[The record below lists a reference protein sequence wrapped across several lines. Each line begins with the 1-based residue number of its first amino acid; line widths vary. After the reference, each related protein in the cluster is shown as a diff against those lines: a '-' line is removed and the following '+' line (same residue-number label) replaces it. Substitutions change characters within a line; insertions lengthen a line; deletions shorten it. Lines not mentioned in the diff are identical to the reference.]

1 MRNQIQIVFVGVMV
15 VVLLIVGVMTFHL
28 VSVLLKSNAEE
39 QMQQTA
45 IEANGRFESLYEQIN
60 MVTKQVATDEG
71 VQRVLL
77 QELGGERVTF
87 GERQLLMKSVNT
99 LQATA
104 DGIYSLELYTRDGRR
119 LLPLDDGQ
127 LTDRIE
133 RKWVEQAERAKGG
146 LVWVGKDPEDDAFF
160 LALRRVSLIDR
171 PFVSGGYLLIR
182 ISQNYFQLKNG
193 DPSNAEDGYTIL
205 VDQYLHPI
213 VSNFDGDIH
222 QFLQNEEATV
232 TINERDYMKVK
243 QSSGVTGW
251 TLVILTP
258 VSQLTQGISV
268 IRAGIVGAGII
279 GFIIFSACSFFL
291 STMITQPIVRLT
303 ETMRRASEGKWTANP
318 VSASTSEINE
328 LNHTYNQL
336 VKETNHLIQMVYEKE
351 LTRSRTELK
360 ALEAQI
366 HPHFLFNTLDALY
379 WSLEEKNEEELAERV
394 LAMSELF
401 RYTISRKPK
410 GEWVTIK
417 EEMAHIDRYLQLMKM
432 RFGERL
438 KWHLSLPA
446 EWENVQIPKLLIQPL
461 VENAIVH
468 GTGNKAGDSFV
479 AVTVDKVQLKE
490 HLVVKVTDDGPGI
503 DQKTM
508 DWIYQ
513 SMEEGIASPLKG
525 NGIAISNVHKRLRL
539 YYSPNQSDGLI
550 IRSEVGKGTSVSF
563 EIPIHGGETDE
574 DTKHSDR

>member
-1 MRNQIQIVFVGVMV
+1 MV
-15 VVLLIVGVMTFHL
+15 VVLLIVGVLTYHQ
-28 VSVLLKSNAEE
+28 VSMLLKSNAEE

-77 QELGGERVTF
+77 RELRGERVAF
-87 GERQLLMKSVNT
+87 GERQSLMKSVNT

-119 LLPLDDGQ
+119 LLPLDDGR
-127 LTDRIE
+127 LADRIG
-133 RKWVEQAERAKGG
+133 RQWVKQAERAKGG
-146 LVWVGKDPEDDAFF
+146 LVWVGEDPEDDAYF

-171 PFVSGGYLLIR
+171 PFVGGGYLLIR
-182 ISQNYFQLKNG
+182 ISQNYFQLHNG
-193 DPSNAEDGYTIL
+193 HPSHAEEGYTIL
-205 VDQYLHPI
+205 VDQYAHPI
-213 VSNFDGDIH
+213 VSNFDGDFR
-222 QFLQNEEATV
+222 QFLQSEEATV
-232 TINERDYMKVK
+232 TIDERDYMKVR
-243 QSSGVTGW
+243 QSSDVTGW

-268 IRAGIVGAGII
+268 IRTGIVGAGIV
-279 GFIIFSACSFFL
+279 GFVIFSACSFFL

-303 ETMRRASEGKWTANP
+303 ETMRRASEGKWKTNP

-401 RYTISRKPK
+401 RYTISRNPK

-446 EWENVQIPKLLIQPL
+446 EWERVRIPKLLIQPL

-479 AVTVDKVQLKE
+479 TVTVDKVQDE
-490 HLVVKVTDDGPGI
+490 ERLVVNVTDDGPGI
-503 DQKTM
+503 DRKTM
-508 DWIYQ
+508 NWIYQ
-513 SMEEGIASPLKG
+513 SMEEGVASPFKG
-525 NGIAISNVHKRLRL
+525 NGIAIANVHKRLRL
-539 YYSPNQSDGLI
+539 YYSPSESDGLVI
-550 IRSEVGKGTSVSF
+550 QSEVGKGTSVSF
-563 EIPIHGGETDE
+563 EIPIHGGEKDE
-574 DTKHSDR
+574 LTEHSGRG